1 MTELRPA
8 EIEPSGYSNQG
19 VRIVMGLVP
28 LLILLGLAGLAVAM
42 KMFTPE
48 PERRKPPV
56 PPAMSVEVLAIEA
69 RNYQVMVE
77 SYGTVQPRT
86 ESTLLAQISGQVMS
100 ISPNLR
106 EGGFFEA
113 DEVLLTI
120 DQRDYVAN
128 VEIAKAT
135 LIDARQNLAEEQAR
149 SNQAS
154 ADWERLGNQGPAP
167 DLVLRKP
174 QLSAA
179 KARVSSAQSQLD
191 KAQLNLERTRI
202 RAPFAGRILTKG
214 VDVGQVVNANS
225 MLAEV
230 YASDYVE
237 VRLPLR
243 DKDLPFVDL
252 PERYRA
258 NDSAQ
263 PYEGPVTLYSSLIK
277 DTGWEGRIVRT
288 ESAIDAVARQLH
300 CVAQIDDPFGAAA
313 EGRNPPK
320 IGEYVTARIAGR
332 VIADAVVVPTK
343 AIYQSTYAYVV
354 EDDRL
359 QQRTVNI
366 AWQND
371 SEAIIDSGLEA
382 GDQLIVTPLGQVT
395 SGTPV
400 RISGADTQSE
410 SETTESK
417 RAAAKKTGDGTGST
431 RTAAKKTGGSG
442 TGSTP

>member
-8 EIEPSGYSNQG
+8 GIEPGQTANPGQ
-19 VRIVMGLVP
+19 RIIMGLVP

-42 KMFTPE
+42 KVFTPE
-48 PERRKPPV
+48 SERRKPPA
-56 PPAMSVEVLAIEA
+56 PPAMSVEVLPIVPVT
-69 RNYQVMVE
+69 YQVMVE
-77 SYGTVQPRT
+77 SYGTVQPQT
-86 ESTLLAQISGQVMS
+86 ESTLLAQVSGQVMS

-113 DEVLLTI
+113 GELLLTI
-120 DQRDYVAN
+120 DQRDYIAN

-154 ADWERLGNQGPAP
+154 ADWERLGNQGSAP

-179 KARVSSAQSQLD
+179 QARVASAQSQLD
-191 KAQLNLERTRI
+191 KAELNLERTRI
-202 RAPFAGRILTKG
+202 RAPFAGRILTKA
-214 VDVGQVVNANS
+214 VDVGQVVTPNS
-225 MLAEV
+225 VLAQV
-230 YASDYVE
+230 YASDFVE

-243 DKDLPFVDL
+243 DKDLEFVEL
-252 PERYRA
+252 PERYRVDELA
-258 NDSAQ
+258 ASE
-263 PYEGPVTLYSSLIK
+263 PTEVPVALFSSLVK
-277 DTGWEGRIVRT
+277 GAQWDGRIVRT

-300 CVAQIDDPFGAAA
+300 CVAQIDDPFGEAAA
-313 EGRNPPK
+313 GRTPLK

-332 VIADAVVVPTK
+332 TIPNAVVVPTK

-354 EDDRL
+354 EDGRL
-359 QQRTVNI
+359 EQRTVSI

-371 SEAIIDSGLEA
+371 VEAIIDAGLVSG
-382 GDQLIVTPLGQVT
+382 DRLIITPLGQVT

-400 RISGADTQSE
+400 RVTEAIGPDEAATSAGKIGDTERPAGRRGA
-410 SETTESK
+410 
-417 RAAAKKTGDGTGST
+417 
-431 RTAAKKTGGSG
+431 GGN
-442 TGSTP
+442 P

>member
-1 MTELRPA
+1 MNDIRSPDAQPQHPA
-8 EIEPSGYSNQG
+8 NHGT
-19 VRIVMGLVP
+19 RIVMGLIP
-28 LLILLGLAGLAVAM
+28 LFILLGLAGLSIAM
-42 KMFTPE
+42 KVFTPKS
-48 PERRKPPV
+48 ERRKPPA
-56 PPAMSVEVLAIEA
+56 PPAMLVEVLPIQA
-69 RNYQVMVE
+69 RDYQVMVE

-86 ESTLLAQISGQVMS
+86 ESTLLAQVSGQVMT

-106 EGGFFEA
+106 EGGFFEQ
-113 DEVLLTI
+113 DEVLLEI

-128 VEIAKAT
+128 VEIARAT

-179 KARVSSAQSQLD
+179 QARVASAQSQLD
-191 KAQLNLERTRI
+191 KAMLNLERTRI
-202 RAPFAGRILTKG
+202 RAPFAGRVLTKS
-214 VDVGQVVNANS
+214 VDVGQVVNPNAP
-225 MLAEV
+225 LAEV
-230 YASDYVE
+230 YATDYVE
-237 VRLPLR
+237 VRLPIR

-258 NDSAQ
+258 GGSQVTKAD
-263 PYEGPVTLYSSLIK
+263 EVPVTLNSSLVR
-277 DTGWEGRIVRT
+277 DSQWQGRIVRT

-300 CVAQIDDPFGAAA
+300 CVAQIDDPFGEAAA
-313 EGRNPPK
+313 GRKPLK
-320 IGEYVTARIAGR
+320 IGEYVTASIAGR
-332 VIADAVVVPTK
+332 TVADAIVVPTR

-354 EDDRL
+354 EDDKL
-359 QQRTVNI
+359 QQRTVSI

-371 SEAIIDSGLEA
+371 SEAIIESGLAA

-400 RISGADTQSE
+400 RVDGLPPGE
-410 SETTESK
+410 STTASSK
-417 RAAAKKTGDGTGST
+417 RGAPQIRG
-431 RTAAKKTGGSG
+431 GGSG
-442 TGSTP
+442 AKP